1 MSLFA
6 HGTGMIFKLTHL
18 FCSFFTL
25 LVFVQTPAVSSQTSS
40 LVDKSEKMAA
50 SWAPEEKRPSE
61 YNEPT
66 TKSPKTVPSSP
77 LTESGGSKKKPV
89 GGVSLFGGIDVVGS
103 KQTKLLDEVD
113 DAGGFLCRESPP
125 PNVKKEDKVTRNTFS
140 LFDDDEEDESDWN
153 EPKFTPSK
161 PNTKTTVKVC
171 EELFSLTASV
181 WRLLCL

>member
-6 HGTGMIFKLTHL
+6 HGPVMIFKLKHL
-18 FCSFFTL
+18 FCSFFAL
-25 LVFVQTPAVSSQTSS
+25 LDFVQTPAVSSQTSS

-50 SWAPEEKRPSE
+50 SWAPEEERPSE
-61 YNEPT
+61 HNEPT

-103 KQTKLLDEVD
+103 KQPKLLDEVD
-113 DAGGFLCRESPP
+113 DGDGLCRDSPP
-125 PNVKKEDKVTRNTFS
+125 LNVKKEDKVTRNTFS

-171 EELFSLTASV
+171 EDLLSLSASV
-181 WRLLCL
+181 RR

>member
-1 MSLFA
+1 
-6 HGTGMIFKLTHL
+6 MIFKLTHL

-25 LVFVQTPAVSSQTSS
+25 LDFVQTPAVSSQTS
-40 LVDKSEKMAA
+40 LVDKSEKIAA
-50 SWAPEEKRPSE
+50 SWAPEDERPSE
-61 YNEPT
+61 HNEPT

-113 DAGGFLCRESPP
+113 HGDGFLCRDSPP
-125 PNVKKEDKVTRNTFS
+125 LNVKIEDKVSRNTLS

-153 EPKFTPSK
+153 EPKFPPSK

-171 EELFSLTASV
+171 EALFSLSASV